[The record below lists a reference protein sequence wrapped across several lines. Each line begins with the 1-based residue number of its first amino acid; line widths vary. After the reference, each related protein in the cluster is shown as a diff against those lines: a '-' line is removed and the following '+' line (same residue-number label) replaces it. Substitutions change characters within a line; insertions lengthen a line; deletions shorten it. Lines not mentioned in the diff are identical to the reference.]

1 MQELLFSRSSE
12 AFLCRFNFAGLI
24 IIYYLRR
31 HHRVGRRI
39 STEYGNLFHAS
50 QMSHCILFQ
59 QLPDSLYLQINA
71 YLLVQYAQHSI
82 EIKLLVSMYLEI
94 LRIQVVSNETN

>member
-59 QLPDSLYLQINA
+59 QLLDSIFTDQCMFTG
-71 YLLVQYAQHSI
+71 SI
-82 EIKLLVSMYLEI
+82 CAAFHRDKVT
-94 LRIQVVSNETN
+94 RIHVPGNFADPSRF